1 MSSISELFRMFKDSL
16 CRNLLTNLDAKGA
29 KRSVKSGL
37 QTSIKDFYSYV
48 WYDPDGLFW
57 WNLYKRPK
65 ISNISRIV
73 EKIFVIHCLSEFF
86 LPPYNSSIL
95 AFILDINHS
104 THRCTRRYEL
114 GPFQAYQ
121 FTVVIGGDKSYK
133 EICSF
138 KNVFTYQQLL
148 GIFWWKMDRKSFIR

>member
-1 MSSISELFRMFKDSL
+1 MPRLINQFGRKRCQKKRKKWTANFYKSFLLVRMIWPGRFVLMESVHTSKNL
-16 CRNLLTNLDAKGA
+16 KYQQNCRKNLRNPL
-29 KRSVKSGL
+29 S
-37 QTSIKDFYSYV
+37 
-48 WYDPDGLFW
+48 FW
-57 WNLYKRPK
+57 
-65 ISNISRIV
+65 V
-73 EKIFVIHCLSEFF
+73 F